1 MMEKQLVEELK
12 LVTYILTERVA
23 EIEEYIYSINSI
35 IDKIS
40 KEIEKGKE
48 NIGTTT

>member
-12 LVTYILTERVA
+12 LVTYVLAERIS
-23 EIEEYIYSINSI
+23 EIEEYIHSINSI
-35 IDKIS
+35 IDRIS